1 MDYSVADFT
10 ETLRKA
16 ASETLETLAFTE
28 INPREANFLTGASQT
43 YRGSRITL
51 GTLGAMDLVLGFDLL
66 EEIAMV
72 LFNPPTG
79 KVDPEMLD
87 DTLHEIL
94 NIVGGRFL
102 ESLFNGKSDFAL
114 GLPETHLD
122 LKEWNSLPM
131 RWVLVADGE
140 KELAVGINPVGYA
153 S

>member
-28 INPREANFLTGASQT
+28 INPRDSNQLVGVLQK
-43 YRGSRITL
+43 YRGSRITV
-51 GTLGAMDLVLGFDLL
+51 GTLGVMDLILGLELL
-66 EEIAMV
+66 EEIAVV

-79 KVDPEMLD
+79 KVEPEMLD
-87 DTLHEIL
+87 DTVHEIL
-94 NIVGGRFL
+94 NIIAGRFL

-122 LKEWNSLPM
+122 LKEWNALPM
-131 RWVLVADGE
+131 RWVLVTDGD

-153 S
+153 V